1 VRHNNSKVVAFALV
15 MFTFCSNLNAQ
26 VKTNFNKSE
35 KENTSKKNRKV
46 NAIGISIPIIWNNS
60 EATFYR
66 LGRPYY
72 PSGKA
77 KSSGL
82 KISYCKSLYKRIYA
96 KIGAGYFNQY
106 FNIIRP
112 FNYDSPFQLL
122 FSTES
127 YSYNCLQLFT
137 GLGYQK
143 KLGLKNLIKCELGYN
158 YFSSFKQKYFNT
170 PTAISSNQINHKS
183 IPLGRMITLNIGIEK
198 KIFRHFYLGADFIL
212 PVSTRWKKDEIFIN
226 SYYSNDEE
234 QIARNKFSAGIA
246 FSCNYHF

>member
-1 VRHNNSKVVAFALV
+1 MKKILKFLLV
-15 MFTFCSNLNAQ
+15 PMLLLCVIASAQ
-26 VKTNFNKSE
+26 VKTNFSKTE
-35 KENTSKKNRKV
+35 KVNTIKKNDKV
-46 NAIGISIPIIWNNS
+46 NAIGISVPVIWNNS

-77 KSSGL
+77 KSFGL
-82 KISYCKSLYKRIYA
+82 NVFYNKSFYKSFYA

-143 KLGLKNLIKCELGYN
+143 TLGLKNLIKCELGYN

-170 PTAISSNQINHKS
+170 PTAISSNQINYKS
-183 IPLGRMITLNIGIEK
+183 IPLGRMITLNIGIER
-198 KIFRHFYLGADFIL
+198 KIFRHIYFGADFIL
-212 PVSTRWKKDEIFIN
+212 PVFTRWTRDEMFI
-226 SYYSNDEE
+226 YIGYSGDEE
-234 QIARNKFSAGIA
+234 QIARSKSSAGVA
-246 FSCNYHF
+246 FSFNYHF